1 MTMESRPA
9 IDGEQRSP
17 RAGGEFETSKESR
30 KKRRKERR
38 ADRERAH
45 ERAHAALEPL
55 TIWVRTDPNRLQR
68 PEQSTK
74 EIAEKPKAETREK
87 PMPKVEA
94 KPHHKEAKTDQ
105 HKVEVKAE
113 AKPARQER
121 AQVEEVKAVALTPKD
136 EEVVSIPE
144 PETPKPTAQ
153 KQEEVVT
160 ASMQEM
166 PVFQDLPQLEIR
178 PRHFYTEPEV
188 RQPGTTEIE
197 HDILPPLNGAS
208 EYEAAEE
215 PSEANQE
222 AVPSEKMQSPAARL
236 QELAAQKA
244 RRAEELEQKNAEEEP
259 DVPEAQLVT
268 PRAEM
273 NEHVRAMTSERY
285 EASISIELDKLL
297 DVAESVRV
305 EGVSVAEMFRVE
317 RIDEE
322 GLRRIISDFLRGQR
336 IEGVVTDEILRQQM
350 RFERDPQLRQVPL
363 TATQSA
369 PTSQMQPV
377 RGQQRK
383 VLSAK
388 TMRHQADRIADRLAE
403 GIDRTVEAAENNP
416 NIFKTLGTIVAVV
429 AYFVVL
435 ILIIRS

>member
-9 IDGEQRSP
+9 VDGEPRPP
-17 RAGGEFETSKESR
+17 RAGDEFETSKEAR
-30 KKRRKERR
+30 KRRRKERR
-38 ADRERAH
+38 ADKERAH

-55 TIWVRTDPNRLQR
+55 TIWVRTDPNRLQH
-68 PEQSTK
+68 PDQPAK
-74 EIAEKPKAETREK
+74 EIAEKPKTEVREK
-87 PMPKVEA
+87 VAPKVEP
-94 KPHHKEAKTDQ
+94 KPHKQEVKVEH

-113 AKPARQER
+113 ANPARQER
-121 AQVEEVKAVALTPKD
+121 AQVKEVKIEDLIPKD
-136 EEVVSIPE
+136 EDVVAIPE
-144 PETPKPTAQ
+144 PEVPKSNAS
-153 KQEEVVT
+153 KQEEVMQPST
-160 ASMQEM
+160 QEM
-166 PVFQDLPQLEIR
+166 PVFQDLPRLEIR

-197 HDILPPLNGAS
+197 HDILPSLNGSS
-208 EYEAAEE
+208 ESKPAETQTAPNPE
-215 PSEANQE
+215 IVQAD
-222 AVPSEKMQSPAARL
+222 KMQTPAERL

-244 RRAEELEQKNAEEEP
+244 RRAEELEQKNLNEP
-259 DVPEAQLVT
+259 ELMEAQQVR
-268 PRAEM
+268 PRAEIS
-273 NEHVRAMTSERY
+273 EHVRAITGEKLESNINMDLGE
-285 EASISIELDKLL
+285 LL
-297 DVAESVRV
+297 DVAESVRI

-336 IEGVVTDEILRQQM
+336 IERVVTEEVLRQQM
-350 RFERDPQLRQVPL
+350 RFERDPQLRQIPL

-369 PTSQMQPV
+369 PTSQMQPA

-383 VLSAK
+383 VFTAK
-388 TMRHQADRIADRLAE
+388 TMRRQADRIADRLAE

-416 NIFKTLGTIVAVV
+416 NIFKTFGTIVAVI